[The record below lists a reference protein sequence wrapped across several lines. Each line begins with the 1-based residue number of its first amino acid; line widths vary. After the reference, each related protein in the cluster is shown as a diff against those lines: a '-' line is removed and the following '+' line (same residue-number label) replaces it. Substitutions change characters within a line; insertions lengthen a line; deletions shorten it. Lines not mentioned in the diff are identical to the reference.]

1 MPYRRFGLTL
11 RDDPPSRLVGL
22 GVAAFSVAAI
32 TGLIYPL
39 KTISPAVSNGVLY
52 LLAVLLVSSIWG
64 LGLGL
69 LTALASAVA
78 FNYFHIPPTG
88 RFTISD
94 GRNWVALGVFL
105 VAAAVAG
112 SLAEVARARAAEA
125 ERRRREADLA
135 AELARLMLGRVE
147 LPTALA
153 VAGDRLATALG
164 VAWATI
170 ELGAAEGD
178 ERREAFPLFADGER
192 IGTVLLA
199 APVGEDLRSRMRER
213 IVPSLEA
220 LLAAAR
226 ERDAL
231 LGEVVETSALRRS
244 DVLKTALLRAVSHD
258 LRSPITAI
266 LTAGE
271 ALGSASLSAD
281 ERRELSAAVRTGGER
296 LAVLVD
302 KLLDLSRLQAGTAE
316 PRLDWVSVEEVVR
329 DAVEESGDPDRF
341 ALSLDP
347 GLPLVQADAAQL
359 ERALANLLENAARYS
374 NGALVSV
381 RARAVGPR
389 LMIRVVDRGPGI
401 PAAELERIFE
411 PFYRAPDGGHH
422 TGSGLGLAIVRG
434 FVEANGGQVWAES
447 LPGQGTSFVIALPL
461 EPQPATVAS

>member
-1 MPYRRFGLTL
+1 MPHRRLGLTL

-22 GVAAFSVAAI
+22 VVAALSVAAI

-39 KTISPAVSNGVLY
+39 KTIAPAVSNGVLY

-69 LTALASAVA
+69 LTALLSALA

-94 GRNWVALGVFL
+94 EGNWVALGVFL

-125 ERRRREADLA
+125 ERRRQEADLS
-135 AELARLMLGRVE
+135 AELARLMLGRAE

-153 VAGDRLATALG
+153 VAGERLARALD

-170 ELGAAEGD
+170 ELGAVEGD
-178 ERREAFPLFADGER
+178 ERREAFPLHADGER

-199 APVGEDLRSRMRER
+199 APVGDDLGARMRER

-271 ALGSASLSAD
+271 ALGSPSLSPE
-281 ERRELSAAVRTGGER
+281 ERRELSAAVRAGGER
-296 LAVLVD
+296 LAGLVD

-316 PRLDWVSVEEVVR
+316 PHLDWVSIEEVVR
-329 DAVEESGDPDRF
+329 GAVEESADPERF
-341 ALSLDP
+341 ALALDP

-359 ERALANLLENAARYS
+359 ERAVANLLENAARYS
-374 NGALVSV
+374 NGAPVSV
-381 RARAVGPR
+381 RARGVGPR

-401 PAAELERIFE
+401 AAAELERIFE
-411 PFYRAPDGGHH
+411 PFYRAPGGGHH

-461 EPQPATVAS
+461 EPQPATVTS